1 MAGRVNSPSQSFSGM
16 RERRLGLLSQA
27 VFLVMSA
34 ARSGGAHTI
43 GSLSP
48 VWMVRVSRSQVRMV
62 PRPGAGRSGPRSPQ
76 GW

>member
-1 MAGRVNSPSQSFSGM
+1 M
-16 RERRLGLLSQA
+16 RERHLSPLSQA

-48 VWMVRVSRSQVRMV
+48 VWMVRVSRSQMRMV
-62 PRPGAGRSGPRSPQ
+62 PQPALVDQARSPLRD
-76 GW
+76 GEADRPPYAA